1 MTHTL
6 FALAALVLAH
16 MVFLATARAED
27 QATLEMYN
35 RYQPQLQHQIQQNQP
50 PVYQARQQQ
59 QQRPQPIYEQS
70 AQQQVAPVTN
80 PDHTLHGEAGFPQ
93 WLAGYKQRAAQQGL
107 DYNFLERNLMGLTYL
122 PRVIELDQKQ
132 PESKITFAQYK
143 KNIVSDKRIKDGRE
157 KLSEYSQLLKAAER
171 TYGVPAQYIV
181 ALWGIETNYGR
192 ITGGFDILSSLAT
205 LAYEGRRAAFF
216 EKELTNALKI
226 LHGGHAGTDK
236 LTGSWAGAMG
246 QCQFMPSSYMRYA
259 VDGDGDGNVN
269 IWSSMPD
276 VFASMANYLKT
287 EGWNSDLRWGRR
299 VLAPNSISANEYGRE
314 IKKSLSYWR
323 SKGVRTADGGQL
335 PMPSQGAEILAS
347 LVAPD
352 GPGTET
358 YLVYA
363 NYNVI
368 MHWNRS
374 TYFATSVGLLAD
386 AIASAD

>member
-1 MTHTL
+1 MKRNVLLIACLL
-6 FALAALVLAH
+6 FPFAVH
-16 MVFLATARAED
+16 AED
-27 QATLEMYN
+27 PATMDMYR
-35 RYQPQLQHQIQQNQP
+35 RYQPQLSNPPQQ
-50 PVYQARQQQ
+50 PVYQQPTYQQPVTPYQQQ
-59 QQRPQPIYEQS
+59 YTAPQVD
-70 AQQQVAPVTN
+70 AGA
-80 PDHTLHGEAGFPQ
+80 AGFSQ
-93 WLAGYKQRAAQQGL
+93 WMVNFKQRAAGQGL
-107 DYNFLERNLMGLTYL
+107 NGQFLDRTLSGLEFI

-143 KNIVSDKRIKDGRE
+143 KNIVADKRIRE
-157 KLSEYSQLLKAAER
+157 GQAKYAEHRALLNRVSQV
-171 TYGVPAQYIV
+171 YGVPPQYIV
-181 ALWGIETNYGR
+181 ALWGIETNYGK

-216 EKELTNALKI
+216 EKELVNALKI
-226 LHGGHAGTDK
+226 LAGGHAGTDK
-236 LTGSWAGAMG
+236 LIGSWAGAMG

-259 VDGDGDGNVN
+259 VDGDGDGNIN

-287 EGWNSDLRWGRR
+287 EGWNRDLRWGRR
-299 VLAPNSISANEYGRE
+299 VVAPTSLPASEYGRDN
-314 IKKSLSYWR
+314 KKDLSYWVN
-323 SKGVRTADGGQL
+323 KGVRQSDGRALQIPSETAGIQ
-335 PMPSQGAEILAS
+335 AS

-352 GPGTET
+352 GPGNET
-358 YLVYA
+358 YLVYS